1 MEPLLLARDLTVS
14 YRLEGRRELRA
25 LQGVTLEI
33 AAGEAVGLL
42 GESGCGKTTLALAM
56 LNLLPTRTRILRG
69 SVTFRGS
76 NLLAL
81 RELDLEKIRG
91 AGISIVHQEPGM
103 ALNPVIRIGE
113 QVSEVLRA
121 HQPIGNDRARDGARS
136 LLMQVGFAADSRVWE
151 MYPHQLSGGQ
161 QQRVAIAQA
170 IACRPPLLIADE
182 PTTALDVA
190 TQAEIFALLKDLK
203 EKLHLAMLVI
213 THDPWPLAQLV
224 DRVLVMYAGRIIEE
238 GPSGPVIER
247 PLHPYTQGLL
257 RSRPAGSRKRPLASI
272 PGDPPDLTQPL
283 QGCTFASR
291 CPEKMDICQSCFPA
305 QFRPEESRQV
315 ACFKYAN

>member
-1 MEPLLLARDLTVS
+1 M
-14 YRLEGRRELRA
+14 
-25 LQGVTLEI
+25 
-33 AAGEAVGLL
+33 GLL

-56 LNLLPTRTRILRG
+56 LNLLPPQARVLRG
-69 SVTFRGS
+69 SISFRGTD
-76 NLLAL
+76 LLAL
-81 RELDLEKIRG
+81 GEPDLEKIRG
-91 AGISIVHQEPGM
+91 AGISMVHQEPGM
-103 ALNPVIRIGE
+103 ALNPVIRVGE
-113 QVSEVLRA
+113 QVSAVLRA
-121 HQPIGNDRARDGARS
+121 HMPIGKDRAREETRS
-136 LLMQVGFAADSRVWE
+136 LLLQVGFAADSRVWE

-190 TQAEIFALLKDLK
+190 TQVEIFALLKELK
-203 EKLHLAMLVI
+203 EKLHLAMLLI

-224 DRVLVMYAGRIIEE
+224 DRILVMYAGRLVEE
-238 GPSGPVIER
+238 GPCGPVIEH

-257 RSRPAGSRKRPLASI
+257 RSRPAGSRTHLLPSI

-283 QGCTFASR
+283 QGCSFASR
-291 CPEKMDICQSCFPA
+291 CPEKMDICQTCLPA
-305 QFRPEESRQV
+305 QFRPEESRHV